1 MKINVLRV
9 VCNILYR
16 APDIDT
22 VCFMKQ
28 RLHKDQVT
36 VVVYFVFGVILR
48 RLISR
53 RVNLFDHPISFTHFP
68 LPHPHTTF

>member
-28 RLHKDQVT
+28 RLHRDQVT

-48 RLISR
+48 
-53 RVNLFDHPISFTHFP
+53 
-68 LPHPHTTF
+68 